1 MSKVQIAIV
10 EFKSNPML
18 SSRGQLASSKI
29 LTSEAEKPYPL
40 VFTIRKKTKTKTKNK
55 KQKTK
60 NKNKN
65 KNKKPKPI

>member
-29 LTSEAEKPYPL
+29 LTSEAKNLTHLYLQLE
-40 VFTIRKKTKTKTKNK
+40 RKTET
-55 KQKTK
+55 
-60 NKNKN
+60 
-65 KNKKPKPI
+65 KNKKPKPV